1 MTSRRGTLI
10 EEGAREL
17 LQLHGYTVRTI
28 PPGFSKRYPP
38 AHLVA
43 SRGTGETRF
52 IKIRKISRR
61 PSTVETVES
70 HCTKD
75 LVQYRKYLFRHAED
89 DGLHC
94 EIWLYFLS
102 HGFCCFEVLIDRV
115 REIPQFLLTM
125 PGAPGNATTTD
136 TIAMP
141 EIFQFP
147 LTMSMPAAPPV
158 GGEA

>member
-1 MTSRRGTLI
+1 MTSRRGKLI

-28 PPGFSKRYPP
+28 PPEFNKRYPP

-43 SRGTGETRF
+43 SQPSGETRH
-52 IKIRKISRR
+52 IKIRKMFRR
-61 PSTVETVES
+61 PSTVDTVES

-75 LVQYRKYLFRHAED
+75 LVQYRKYLSRHAED
-89 DGLHC
+89 AGLHC

-115 REIPQFLLTM
+115 REIPQFLL
-125 PGAPGNATTTD
+125 
-136 TIAMP
+136 
-141 EIFQFP
+141 
-147 LTMSMPAAPPV
+147 SVPADHLER
-158 GGEA
+158 GEV

>member
-28 PPGFSKRYPP
+28 PPEFNKRYPP

-43 SRGTGETRF
+43 SQPSGETRY

-75 LVQYRKYLFRHAED
+75 LVQYRKYLFWHPEET
-89 DGLHC
+89 GLHC

-102 HGFCCFEVLIDRV
+102 HGFCCFEVLMDSV
-115 REIPQFLLTM
+115 REIPQFLLTL
-125 PGAPGNATTTD
+125 PVDPGNATTID
-136 TIAMP
+136 TISMP
-141 EIFQFP
+141 KIPRFP
-147 LTMSMPAAPPV
+147 LTLPAAPPV
-158 GGEA
+158 GCDT